1 MVENGFLLD
10 LKNLSLELHEKNN
23 ARLGEMI
30 CESSRPGGCFIPQEC
45 ESYRLSVSTHAD
57 KSALMEFVEQAS

>member
-23 ARLGEMI
+23 ARLGETI
-30 CESSRPGGCFIPQEC
+30 CESSRPGGCFILQEC
-45 ESYRLSVSTHAD
+45 DSYRMSVSTYI
-57 KSALMEFVEQAS
+57 